1 LTVKNHSR
9 DIERCP
15 VRYASPFDK
24 CRVETERGREFGRLR
39 AAAMY
44 QHDPDADLVQDAN
57 LLHERAGSA
66 GVGEDFA
73 ALITNTLPLKSR
85 M

>member
-1 LTVKNHSR
+1 
-9 DIERCP
+9 
-15 VRYASPFDK
+15 
-24 CRVETERGREFGRLR
+24 
-39 AAAMY
+39 MY

-73 ALITNTLPLKSR
+73 PSLDHEHFALEKPNVGRGVL
-85 M
+85 